1 VQLAVKLHELYFRTQ
16 EDWACL
22 PEWVKF
28 YLSLGSY
35 ISSGPMDGRRLIA
48 GVALPTRAFAAV
60 FAAAGVVCEWN
71 NRNGGDT
78 NGIDHFEELCG
89 LPVSTAVTYLAGE
102 RNKLGVIL
110 GCFKVGG
117 ERWLRIQTG
126 HPHNNAETHGVNNR
140 TAYRV
145 QVVPELGIMDPRD
158 LPYNQYGTLIT
169 PPSEFARR
177 VLGEEMAYNFTLQ
190 PHMKALLVGRVNHL
204 RREAIDTN
212 FAVIKEGKT
221 DQVPSFCAG
230 TIQELIR
237 SRRLFGMTNK
247 PYRTDIFPSNSRRAP
262 RTLQEP
268 PPLIIFDGSHG
279 FLRWR
284 NHWRG
289 SNWLVLL
296 DVTEG
301 NFGDAREAL
310 NSEYRTMREDDDVP
324 LDLPTPPEG
333 VELVFYREKVH
344 G

>member
-1 VQLAVKLHELYFRTQ
+1 MRLHELYFRTQ
-16 EDWACL
+16 EGWVRL

-28 YLSLGSY
+28 FIYLGRY
-35 ISSGPMDGRRLIA
+35 ISSGPSDGRRVIA
-48 GVALPTRAFAAV
+48 GIALPTRAFAAV
-60 FAAAGVVCEWN
+60 FATAGAVCEWGD
-71 NRNGGDT
+71 RKGGDAAG
-78 NGIDHFEELCG
+78 NDHFKELCE
-89 LPVSTAVTYLAGE
+89 LPVSTAVTYLDGE

-117 ERWLRIQTG
+117 EQWLRIQIG
-126 HPHNNAETHGVNNR
+126 HPHNNAETHGVNSK

-145 QVVPELGIMDPRD
+145 QVVPELGTMDPRD

-169 PPSEFARR
+169 PPTEFARQ
-177 VLGEEMAYNFTLQ
+177 VLGEEVAYNFTLQ
-190 PHMKALLVGRVNHL
+190 PRMKALLVGRANHL
-204 RREAIDTN
+204 RREAIDTS
-212 FAVIKEGKT
+212 FAVIKEGRT
-221 DQVPSFCAG
+221 DQVPSFWKG

-237 SRRLFGMTNK
+237 SRRLFGVTNK

-268 PPLIIFDGSHG
+268 PPLVIFDGSHG

-289 SNWLVLL
+289 SNWLVML

-301 NFGDAREAL
+301 NFSDAREAL

-324 LDLPTPPEG
+324 PDLPPPPEG
-333 VELVFYREKVH
+333 VELVFYREKVN